1 MNTDILLITP
11 PFTQLNT
18 PYPATQVL
26 SGFLKEKN
34 FKTAQLDLGIKTFLK
49 IFSKS
54 VLEEIFAVVGTNRD
68 LSKIDYIS
76 NIDPIISF
84 LQGKDNS
91 LAYSICNGM
100 LPKSIH
106 SNEYLDMELLFG
118 TMGITDKAKY
128 LATLFIEDI
137 GTYISENID
146 EDFGFS
152 RYAEQVGMNAN
163 SFEKLNS
170 KLETDTI
177 ITQKMCEI
185 LDENIKIHHPKIVS
199 FSIPFPGN
207 LFSALKSAQ
216 FIKKNYPE
224 IKIVIGGGFVNTE
237 LRELSEKRLFNFVDF
252 VCLDDGERPLL
263 QLLDFLLN
271 NGKKENLVRT
281 FLLEDNE
288 VKFINNTE
296 FSDFNHDEIG
306 TPNYEGINT
315 TDYVSFVEMTNPMMR
330 LWNDGR
336 WNKLAIAHGCYWAKC
351 SFCDVSLDYIKRYSK
366 TSAKTLC
373 DRIENIILQTNQRGF
388 HFVDEAAPPQ
398 LLKEMA
404 LEILSRNLKITW
416 WTNIR
421 FEKTF
426 SYDLCQLLA
435 KSGCVA
441 VSGGLEVA
449 SDRLLELMQKG
460 VSIEQVTQVC
470 NNFEQSGIMV
480 HAYLMYGFPTETEQ
494 ETIDALEIVRQ
505 MFMNGI
511 IQSAFWHK
519 FTMTVHSPIG
529 QNPEKFGVKRIE
541 NAHKGFALND
551 CKHSDT
557 ANNHDKFSD
566 GLKKA
571 LYNYM
576 HNVGFDFDL
585 QEFFDFEI
593 PETTINSST
602 IANYLRNSS
611 KNENKENGKVLW
623 LASFPEIEKS
633 KPKHKTLFFEYKQNS
648 VSIEISEIESDWLMN
663 ILKEI
668 LFAKQ
673 TINFDYLE
681 KSYRNKTKLDFAQFQ
696 KSKSWKVLRKNGL
709 VII

>member
-54 VLEEIFAVVGTNRD
+54 VLEEIFSVRTNRD
-68 LSKIDYIS
+68 LSYEYIS

-137 GTYISENID
+137 GTFISENVD

-152 RYAEQVGMNAN
+152 RYAEQIGLNAN

-170 KLETDTI
+170 KLQTETI

-185 LDENIKIHHPKIVS
+185 LDENIKIHNPKIVS

-207 LFSALKSAQ
+207 LFAALKSAQ
-216 FIKKNYPE
+216 FIKKHYPD

-237 LRELSEKRLFNFVDF
+237 LRELSEKKLFNFVDF

-263 QLLDFLLN
+263 QLLEFLLN
-271 NGKKENLVRT
+271 NGKKEDLVRT
-281 FLLEDNE
+281 FLMENDE
-288 VKFINNTE
+288 VKFINNTN
-296 FSDFNHDEIG
+296 FADFTHDEIG

-315 TDYVSFVEMTNPMMR
+315 QDYVSFVEMTNPMMR

-336 WNKLAIAHGCYWAKC
+336 WNKLTIAHGCYWAKC

-373 DRIENIILQTNQRGF
+373 DRIENIISQTNQRGF

-398 LLKEMA
+398 LLKELA

-449 SDRLLELMQKG
+449 SDSL
-460 VSIEQVTQVC
+460 
-470 NNFEQSGIMV
+470 
-480 HAYLMYGFPTETEQ
+480 
-494 ETIDALEIVRQ
+494 
-505 MFMNGI
+505 
-511 IQSAFWHK
+511 
-519 FTMTVHSPIG
+519 
-529 QNPEKFGVKRIE
+529 
-541 NAHKGFALND
+541 
-551 CKHSDT
+551 
-557 ANNHDKFSD
+557 
-566 GLKKA
+566 
-571 LYNYM
+571 
-576 HNVGFDFDL
+576 
-585 QEFFDFEI
+585 
-593 PETTINSST
+593 
-602 IANYLRNSS
+602 
-611 KNENKENGKVLW
+611 
-623 LASFPEIEKS
+623 
-633 KPKHKTLFFEYKQNS
+633 
-648 VSIEISEIESDWLMN
+648 
-663 ILKEI
+663 
-668 LFAKQ
+668 
-673 TINFDYLE
+673 
-681 KSYRNKTKLDFAQFQ
+681 
-696 KSKSWKVLRKNGL
+696 
-709 VII
+709 